1 MDGRRRLFVLLIHV
15 DRSDYASLLVEVLD
29 VQVMQFL
36 PSQKVSVTGPDEPYR
51 WTHGW
56 AMKKDFVAGEKNV
69 DLFQRQLGGF
79 RIEEVHCRHV
89 QESVPDSI
97 SGPECGSTHQAES

>member
-1 MDGRRRLFVLLIHV
+1 
-15 DRSDYASLLVEVLD
+15 
-29 VQVMQFL
+29 
-36 PSQKVSVTGPDEPYR
+36 
-51 WTHGW
+51 
-56 AMKKDFVAGEKNV
+56 MKKDFVAGEKNV